1 MSKKRIDSI
10 RDVEWWK
17 GEGFVRIYD
26 VSAVLLDPP
35 LLLNKDRLYH
45 I

>member
-10 RDVEWWK
+10 RDVGWWK

-26 VSAVLLDPP
+26 IPAVLLDPSY
-35 LLLNKDRLYH
+35 N
-45 I
+45 